1 MARTD
6 GAADPAA
13 AAAQAVLAVDLD
25 GTLLRSD
32 MLVETFWAA
41 LPGSL
46 SSLPQLLSAARQ
58 GRAALKAALVERS
71 TIDVA
76 LLPYN
81 EEVMAH
87 IRAARAA
94 GRRTV
99 LITASDQRLAD
110 RIAAYLGLFDAV
122 HGSTAQGNLKG
133 AEKAALLDRLYGA
146 GAWDYMG
153 DHAADLEV
161 WSRAAGAVTVNAP
174 AALQVKVAQLG
185 IPVTHLQAERPRARD
200 YLRALRPHQWLK
212 NTLVFLPALAAHR
225 LDAATLGAALLTF
238 VVFSLVA
245 SSVYLLNDLLDL
257 AADRAHPRKRNRP
270 LAAGRVPILHGTLLA
285 PALLVTGL
293 ALAVPMG
300 APLVVS
306 VLVYF
311 IVTTAYSLDLKRRL
325 VVDICTLAGLY
336 TMRIVAGGAA
346 CGIALSVWLLAFS
359 IFFFFSLASVK
370 RQAELVDGLRSG
382 KTKVGGRGYEV
393 DDLPIISAMAIA
405 SGFLSVLVLALYLT
419 SPEVGALYA
428 NSTILIGIC
437 PILLYWIS
445 RTVMITHRG
454 RMHDDPVVFAVRD
467 RISQICLGVIIAL
480 AVAGAMA

>member
-1 MARTD
+1 MAVTD
-6 GAADPAA
+6 LAADYAPAA
-13 AAAQAVLAVDLD
+13 SQAVLAVDLD

-46 SSLPQLLSAARQ
+46 SGLPHLLSTARQ
-58 GRAALKAALVERS
+58 GRAALKAELVERS
-71 TIDVA
+71 TVDVA

-81 EEVMAH
+81 DEVIAY
-87 IRAARAA
+87 IRAASAA
-94 GRRTV
+94 GRQTV

-110 RIAAYLGLFDAV
+110 RIATYLGLFDAV
-122 HGSTAQGNLKG
+122 HGSTATGNLKG

-161 WSRAAGAVTVNAP
+161 WSRAAKAVTVNAP
-174 AALQVKVAQLG
+174 AALQAKVAQLG
-185 IPVTHLQAERPRARD
+185 IPVDHLQAERPRARD
-200 YLRALRPHQWLK
+200 YFRALRPHQWLK
-212 NTLVFLPALAAHR
+212 NTLVFLPALAAHQ
-225 LDAATLGAALLTF
+225 LDPATLGAALLTF

-270 LAAGRVPILHGTLLA
+270 LAAGRIPILHGTLLA

-293 ALAVPMG
+293 ALAVPLG
-300 APLVVS
+300 APLLAS
-306 VLVYF
+306 VLVYY
-311 IVTTAYSLDLKRRL
+311 VLTTAYSLDLKRRL

-336 TMRIVAGGAA
+336 TIRIVAGGAA
-346 CGIALSVWLLAFS
+346 CGIPLSVWLLAFS

-370 RQAELVDGLRSG
+370 RQAELVDGLHSG
-382 KTKVGGRGYEV
+382 KKKLGGRGYEV
-393 DDLPIISAMAIA
+393 GDLPIVSAMAIA

-419 SPEVGALYA
+419 SPEVDALYA
-428 NSTILIGIC
+428 NSAILIGIC

-445 RTVMITHRG
+445 RMVMITHRG

-467 RISQICLGVIIAL
+467 RTSRICLGLIVAFAIA
-480 AVAGAMA
+480 GTIT